1 MIKNN
6 IPYDFI
12 TENVDTFVSST
23 NVSCS
28 MFDNEGNKIYC
39 NSNKLNSCEFCDYLS
54 EIIGE
59 SFSCEKAHIYGAR
72 QSERFSGKY
81 IYFCPMGLAHF
92 CSPLVI
98 DAKCIAYLTGG
109 PLLIIEKNE
118 FVEFDLGEKYK
129 LSKQQKDEL
138 YKKLSKIETQEP
150 DRLSRLSNM
159 LFILASYICGVESYK
174 LFNSGDFDEQ
184 QNKISQYIHELKINT
199 SVDESPSSYPINK
212 EKELLTAISA
222 GDKQDS
228 GRLLNEILGHI
239 FFASGGNF
247 SIIKARILELV
258 VLLSR
263 AALEGGA
270 DIEQIFGLNYMYLKE
285 INALKTIDEMSYW
298 LSNIMVRFTK
308 SVFTFVDVK
317 HTDVIFKAVDY
328 IKRNYQNKI
337 SLDEV
342 ASKVFLS
349 PSYFSKIF
357 KDEMNCN
364 FNIYLNRV
372 RIEKSKMLLLSDKV
386 NLTNISAEVGF
397 EDQSYFSKVFKKVTG
412 VPPGKFRES
421 RGQIKQEKI
430 EN

>member
-1 MIKNN
+1 MSKNN

-28 MFDNEGNKIYC
+28 IFDNEGNKIYS
-39 NSNKLNSCEFCDYLS
+39 NSNKSGLCDFCDYLS
-54 EIIGE
+54 KISGE
-59 SFSCEKAHIYGAR
+59 SFACEKAHIYGAR
-72 QSERFSGKY
+72 QSERFGGKY
-81 IYFCPMGLAHF
+81 IYFCPVGLAHF

-98 DAKCIAYLTGG
+98 DAMCIAYLTGG

-118 FVEFDLGEKYK
+118 FVEFDLGEKYN
-129 LSKQQKDEL
+129 LSKEVKDKL
-138 YKKLSKIETQEP
+138 YKKLENIETQEP

-159 LFILASYICGVESYK
+159 LFIVASYICGVESYK
-174 LFNSGDFDEQ
+174 LFNSEDFDEQ
-184 QNKISQYIHELKINT
+184 QKKISQYIHELKINT
-199 SVDESPSSYPINK
+199 DVKEILASYPINK

-228 GRLLNEILGHI
+228 SKLLNEILGHI
-239 FFASGGNF
+239 YFASGGNF
-247 SIIKARILELV
+247 SIIKSRILELV

-270 DIEQIFGLNYMYLKE
+270 DIEQIFGLNYVYLKE
-285 INALKTIDEMSYW
+285 INALKTIDEMSHW

-308 SVFTFVDVK
+308 SVFTYADVK
-317 HTDVIFKAVDY
+317 HADVIFKAVDY
-328 IKRNYQNKI
+328 IKRNFQNKI
-337 SLDEV
+337 SLEEV
-342 ASKVFLS
+342 ASKVYLS

-364 FNIYLNRV
+364 FNVYLNRV
-372 RIEKSKMLLLSDKV
+372 RIEKSKLLLLSDKV
-386 NLTNISAEVGF
+386 NLSNISADVGF

-421 RGQIKQEKI
+421 RGQIKQEGK
-430 EN
+430 